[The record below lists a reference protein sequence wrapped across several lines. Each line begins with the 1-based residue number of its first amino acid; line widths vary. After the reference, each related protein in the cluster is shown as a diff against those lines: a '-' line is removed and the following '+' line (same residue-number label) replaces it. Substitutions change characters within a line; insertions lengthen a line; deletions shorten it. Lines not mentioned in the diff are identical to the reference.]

1 MWIKQWVDDGEQ
13 VAISDD
19 GLRRVV
25 IRPDESDTEWDD
37 WVSPAVVSVYRAGA
51 EPLYGWRTWHA
62 SQESDDTSDA
72 LAVAVS
78 HYGVG
83 NDERIERYMRLYRGA
98 TAVHRISTRD
108 LEYYACDSTE
118 LRALWGTPGGYV
130 FQECELAT
138 LRAWFDGDVYSA
150 HVQTRSTD
158 TDDWED
164 TDDCC
169 YGLLGWDWAR
179 DSGIDLLGS
188 LMAHPSD
195 CARRATGTMARSL
208 PR

>member
-1 MWIKQWVDDGEQ
+1 MRIKQWVDDGEQ

-19 GLRRVV
+19 GLKRVV
-25 IRPDESDTEWDD
+25 IRPDEYETEWDD
-37 WVSPAVVSVYRAGA
+37 CGSPAIVSVGRWGFV
-51 EPLYGWRTWHA
+51 EPLYGWRNWHA

-83 NDERIERYMRLYRGA
+83 NDERIERYMRLYHGA

-108 LEYYACDSTE
+108 AEYYVCDSTE
-118 LRALWGTPGGYV
+118 LRALWGTPDGYV

-150 HVQTRSTD
+150 HVQTRETD
-158 TDDWED
+158 SDDWED

-179 DSGIDLLGS
+179 DCGVDLIG
-188 LMAHPSD
+188 
-195 CARRATGTMARSL
+195 
-208 PR
+208 

>member
-19 GLRRVV
+19 GLKRVV

-37 WVSPAVVSVYRAGA
+37 CGSPAVVSVNRWGTAPMVA
-51 EPLYGWRTWHA
+51 WWNWHA

-72 LAVAVS
+72 LAVAVR

-83 NDERIERYMRLYRGA
+83 NDARIERYMRLYHGA

-108 LEYYACDSTE
+108 NEYYVCDGTE
-118 LRALWGTPGGYV
+118 LRALWGTPSGYV
-130 FQECELAT
+130 FQECELDT

-150 HVQTRSTD
+150 HVQTRATD
-158 TDDWED
+158 ADDWED
-164 TDDCC
+164 TDERCH
-169 YGLLGWDWAR
+169 GLIGWDWAR
-179 DSGIDLLGS
+179 DSGIDLLG
-188 LMAHPSD
+188 
-195 CARRATGTMARSL
+195 
-208 PR
+208 